1 MFLFI
6 QVLVTLVTSHF
17 ISEHKRIITKLEVG
31 ERKFRAV
38 TYTTPAGIIQI
49 NNKRRLN
56 YSNEKWSFISGYT
69 NEESMELASFKSI
82 VHPDDYDKFD
92 EQISQVINNR
102 KIISLQFRLIHKDQH
117 VIWVQCNL
125 SPYGDKAEEDVGAL
139 GAIFDI
145 SDMKELS
152 KSYQAAKCY

>member
-1 MFLFI
+1 MITSGIIIAIKNELSTMVNILNMQMFLFI

-69 NEESMELASFKSI
+69 NEESMELDSFKSI

-92 EQISQVINNR
+92 EQISQVINN
-102 KIISLQFRLIHKDQH
+102 KKNHFVTIQTNS
-117 VIWVQCNL
+117 
-125 SPYGDKAEEDVGAL
+125 
-139 GAIFDI
+139 
-145 SDMKELS
+145 
-152 KSYQAAKCY
+152 